1 MCKFVHRVYKLSYT
15 ERNDFL
21 DQFAMSAKSFV
32 TQNRGF
38 KSFLSD
44 RKYAQRM
51 TVSIAAIVHMH
62 VHVCKYM
69 LKMSYALSLHGHSP
83 FKPSHGNYE
92 MRFHQH
98 ASSFKLPNGPA
109 RKQ

>member
-21 DQFAMSAKSFV
+21 DQFAMSAMSFV

-38 KSFLSD
+38 ISFLSD

-51 TVSIAAIVHMH
+51 T
-62 VHVCKYM
+62 
-69 LKMSYALSLHGHSP
+69 LWPQSYICT
-83 FKPSHGNYE
+83 FMYVNIC
-92 MRFHQH
+92 
-98 ASSFKLPNGPA
+98 
-109 RKQ
+109 